1 MTRDRGSD
9 PSRRTGRALIT
20 GTGTG
25 TTTATATATATDTDI
40 SPGPGPAPGPGRR
53 LLLRAAGGMGAGLL
67 LGACAAEGLRTAGA
81 PATGLPSAFGSPG
94 ALGAVGGP
102 GPSGASGT
110 PGAPGAPGSL
120 PSPPPPAPQSGA
132 DATYTGDLRL
142 VALSAALEHQ
152 AVGVYAAALTTLR
165 TGRLGSVPA
174 ALESFLT
181 KAMAQHADHAT
192 AWNGVLTGAG
202 RSPLTGVPLSNQRE
216 VASALEHAGHVS
228 DVAKLALQLEEQAAQ
243 TCLFAAFEVK
253 DPAGARTAA
262 TVAPVEAM
270 HVAVLRLLLGRPP
283 VPDALLPVDRAA
295 GPTLLTV

>member
-1 MTRDRGSD
+1 MTRDRGGD
-9 PSRRTGRALIT
+9 PSRRTGRTLVT
-20 GTGTG
+20 GTAIGAD
-25 TTTATATATATDTDI
+25 TATAI
-40 SPGPGPAPGPGRR
+40 GPGPDTAPGPGRR
-53 LLLRAAGGMGAGLL
+53 LLLRAAGGLGTGLL
-67 LGACAAEGLRTAGA
+67 LGACAPEGLRTAGA
-81 PATGLPSAFGSPG
+81 PATGLPSTFGSPG
-94 ALGAVGGP
+94 ALGAVAGP
-102 GPSGASGT
+102 GPSGA
-110 PGAPGAPGSL
+110 PGAPGVPGAPGSL
-120 PSPPPPAPQSGA
+120 PSPPPPAPQPGA
-132 DATYTGDLRL
+132 DAAYTGDLRL

-295 GPTLLTV
+295 GQTLLTV